1 MDLNEL
7 LNTLANNIAFWQ
19 GKNDR
24 YNAPVVNQA
33 RNITRD
39 IGRVADD
46 YIGGG
51 MGQAALRGPDAL
63 SRQILLNAAL
73 LAAGEGAAYGIGK
86 GVQAIA
92 PKITPELAALRN
104 FLNKED
110 IMIRGMRGE
119 GGKIMQYTDAFP
131 QGVPSPYKMPSVVVP
146 EGFVSELQSLRPSL
160 GDKPVLWGFD
170 PRAKDA
176 TESALEYA
184 LKHDRKWIDS
194 TVPFTQGRLPS
205 GSTIETLPNGTI
217 IERLASGSTRPFSGQ
232 YIPETTTGTI
242 GVVRVPSGAVSPE
255 PVMPPWNTPIDPKT
269 GMFAADNPEFFR
281 AGGLASTAPG
291 KVVSTV
297 GDVSKFKNTAEIDA
311 ALRRLLKQQG
321 VGTKTEKLLAK
332 IPKKK

>member
-1 MDLNEL
+1 MDINDLYNFVDFWSKSGQQPGTPTIVNDTRDLFKETGKLVDDYVLGGTFQANMRGQDEL
-7 LNTLANNIAFWQ
+7 LKQ
-19 GKNDR
+19 
-24 YNAPVVNQA
+24 
-33 RNITRD
+33 
-39 IGRVADD
+39 
-46 YIGGG
+46 
-51 MGQAALRGPDAL
+51 
-63 SRQILLNAAL
+63 LLINAAIMG
-73 LAAGEGAAYGIGK
+73 ASAGVGK
-86 GVQAIA
+86 GASVALGKVA
-92 PKITPELAALRN
+92 PKISPEIAALRN
-104 FLNKED
+104 FLNRED

-131 QGVPSPYKMPSVVVP
+131 QGVPSPYRIPQTLNP

-160 GDKPVLWGFD
+160 GDKAVLWGFD

-281 AGGLASTAPG
+281 AGGIASTAPG

-297 GDVSKFKNTAEIDA
+297 GDVSKFKSTPEIDA

-332 IPKKK
+332 VPKKK

>member
-1 MDLNEL
+1 MDWQEL

-24 YNAPVVNQA
+24 YNAPALNAGRDVLK
-33 RNITRD
+33 D
-39 IGRVADD
+39 IGRTADD
-46 YIGGG
+46 YIAGGI
-51 MGQAALRGPDAL
+51 GQAALRGPDAL

-73 LAAGEGAAYGIGK
+73 TAAGAGVGAGVGK
-86 GVQAIA
+86 VATQLG

-104 FLNKED
+104 FLNRED

-119 GGKIMQYTDAFP
+119 GGRLLQYTDAFP
-131 QGVPSPYKMPSVVVP
+131 QGVPSSYRIPQTLNP

-194 TVPFTQGRLPS
+194 NVPFTQGRLPS

-217 IERLASGSTRPFSGQ
+217 IERLPSGSTRPFSGQ

-242 GVVRVPSGAVSPE
+242 GVVKVPSGSVSPE
-255 PVMPPWNTPIDPKT
+255 PIMPPWNTPIDPKT

-297 GDVSKFKNTAEIDA
+297 GDISKYKGTAEIDA

>member
-1 MDLNEL
+1 MDLQEL
-7 LNTLANNIAFWQ
+7 LNTLANQVAFWQ

-33 RNITRD
+33 RNVVRD
-39 IGRVADD
+39 IGRVTDD
-46 YIGGG
+46 YVLGGTFQAG
-51 MGQAALRGPDAL
+51 MRGQDE
-63 SRQILLNAAL
+63 LLKQLLINAAL
-73 LAAGEGAAYGIGK
+73 TAGTAGVGAGVGK
-86 GVQAIA
+86 VATQIA
-92 PKITPELAALRN
+92 PKVSPEIAALRN
-104 FLNKED
+104 FLNRED

-131 QGVPSPYKMPSVVVP
+131 QGVPSPYRIPQTLNP

-160 GDKPVLWGFD
+160 GDKAVLWGFD

-281 AGGLASTAPG
+281 AGGIASTAPG

-297 GDVSKFKNTAEIDA
+297 GDVSKFKSTPELDA
-311 ALRRLLKQQG
+311 ALKRLLKQQG

-332 IPKKK
+332 VPKKK

>member
-1 MDLNEL
+1 MDLQEL
-7 LNTLANNIAFWQ
+7 LNTLANQVAFWQ

-33 RNITRD
+33 RNVVRD
-39 IGRVADD
+39 TGRVADD
-46 YIGGG
+46 FIGGG

-63 SRQILLNAAL
+63 TRQLLLNAAL
-73 LAAGEGAAYGIGK
+73 TAGTAGVGAGVGK
-86 GVQAIA
+86 VATQIA
-92 PKITPELAALRN
+92 PKVSPEIAALRN
-104 FLNKED
+104 FLNRED

-131 QGVPSPYKMPSVVVP
+131 QGVPSPYRIPQTLNP

-160 GDKPVLWGFD
+160 GDKAVLWGFD

-281 AGGLASTAPG
+281 AGGIASTAPG

-297 GDVSKFKNTAEIDA
+297 GDVSKFKSTAEIDA

-332 IPKKK
+332 VPKKK